1 MQRVTITL
9 DDDLMAEL
17 DRMIEEHGYQNRS
30 EAIRDFARAGMQQAA
45 QDAGKGGD
53 CVAALVYVYDHAA
66 RDLSSRLVNNF
77 HDHHNLSLATLHV
90 HLDNDNCMEITAL
103 KGSTAD
109 VQHLADHVIAER
121 GVRYGR
127 VVVMPTDLGAR
138 HSDVKEPDARK
149 RHSHRHT

>member
-9 DDDLMAEL
+9 DDDLMVEL

-45 QDAGKGGD
+45 QDAGKNGE

-77 HDHHNLSLATLHV
+77 HDHHDLSLHV

-103 KGSTAD
+103 KGSAAD
-109 VQHLADHVIAER
+109 VKHLADHVIAER

-127 VVVMPTDLGAR
+127 VVMIPTEASAKPAGAR
-138 HSDVKEPDARK
+138 KKHVHK
-149 RHSHRHT
+149 HT

>member
-17 DRMIEEHGYQNRS
+17 DRMIEERGYQNRS

-45 QDAGKGGD
+45 QDAGKAGD

-103 KGSTAD
+103 KGRTAD

-127 VVVMPTDLGAR
+127 VMIIPADSTRSSRRRSG
-138 HSDVKEPDARK
+138 HE
-149 RHSHRHT
+149 HEHE